1 MLMRRYRLD
10 NKTSRSTVK
19 AFATGL
25 LSFAA
30 HSPTFLATDLKG
42 VIDVEADHLNRM
54 KVEVTVNV
62 NSLEIIDHVS
72 VADRQE
78 IEGRMRREVLE
89 TSRYPEIVF
98 RSTDVSLSP
107 IARGRHHIRMIG
119 PLSLHGA
126 THRFQVEGELVV
138 YDDAL
143 RIRGER
149 PLAMPDYG
157 IKPVT
162 ALGGTIRL
170 KDEVMLSYDLAFL
183 REAP

>member
-1 MLMRRYRLD
+1 MSRYRFD
-10 NKTSRSTVK
+10 NKTSRFTVQ

-30 HSPTFLATDLKG
+30 HSPTFLVADVRGGIDLDG
-42 VIDVEADHLNRM
+42 DELNQM
-54 KVEVTVNV
+54 KLELTVKSD
-62 NSLEIIDHVS
+62 SLEIIDRVRA
-72 VADRQE
+72 ADRTD

-89 TSRYPEIVF
+89 TSSYPEIVF
-98 RSTDVSLSP
+98 RSGEVSLTP

-119 PLSLHGA
+119 PLSLHGVK
-126 THRFQVEGELVV
+126 HRFQVEGELVV

-143 RIRGER
+143 RIRGEN
-149 PLAMPDYG
+149 PLAMSDYG

-170 KDEVMLSYDLAFL
+170 KDELMLSYDLAFL

>member
-1 MLMRRYRLD
+1 MSRYRLD
-10 NKTSRSTVK
+10 NKTSRFTVK

-30 HSPTFLATDLKG
+30 HSPTFL
-42 VIDVEADHLNRM
+42 VNEARGHISLEGGELLRM
-54 KVEVTVNV
+54 ALELTVKA
-62 NSLEIIDHVS
+62 NSLEVMDRVS
-72 VADRQE
+72 EADRAD
-78 IEGRMRREVLE
+78 IEGRMGREVLE
-89 TSRYPEIVF
+89 ISRYPEIVF
-98 RSTDVSLSP
+98 RSSEVSLSA
-107 IARGRHHIRMIG
+107 IERGRHQIRMIG
-119 PLSLHGA
+119 SLSLHGA

-149 PLAMPDYG
+149 PLAMSAYG

-162 ALGGTIRL
+162 AMAGTIRL
-170 KDEVMLSYDLAFL
+170 KDEVMLSYDVAFL